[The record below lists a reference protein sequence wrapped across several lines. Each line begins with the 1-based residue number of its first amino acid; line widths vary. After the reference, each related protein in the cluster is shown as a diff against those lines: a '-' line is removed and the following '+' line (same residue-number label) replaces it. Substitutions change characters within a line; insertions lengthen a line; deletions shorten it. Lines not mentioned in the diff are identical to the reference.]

1 MNEWKTRELGAEP
14 LALAA
19 LNTSPDAPG
28 AGAFLSRAPIAG
40 QEGWLLFTPAAQP
53 VLVNGEPVFL
63 GVRALYDRD
72 ELRLPGA
79 APMYFSTEH
88 RVAIEPFTGLAEGR
102 CPRCTRVIDLLS
114 PAVRCASCKTW
125 YHSTEARPCFSYG
138 ESPICVVCGADAVL
152 SAEYSWSPEKS

>member
-1 MNEWKTRELGAEP
+1 MNEWKTRELGAQP
-14 LALAA
+14 LVLAA
-19 LNTSPDAPG
+19 LNTFPDAPDAPG
-28 AGAFLSRAPIAG
+28 AGAFLSRAPNAG

-63 GVRALYDRD
+63 GLRALRDRD

-102 CPRCTRVIDLLS
+102 CPRCTKVIELLT
-114 PAVRCASCKTW
+114 PAVRCATDMPGLAS
-125 YHSTEARPCFSYG
+125 
-138 ESPICVVCGADAVL
+138 
-152 SAEYSWSPEKS
+152 